1 MNEMK
6 PEDVM
11 ISCDRLQPYSNER
24 SVLREYRRRI
34 YEAVNYRGT
43 DDREDVTTILLEY
56 KKALLREKDV
66 LIAELT
72 QTNAEL
78 KHTIVELTHTIA
90 KKTEVIEDLQL
101 GWSEDQERTRRLLD
115 ERDAEIEMYKGVSR
129 LLKKDVDDA
138 RSEAITEFEQRLITY
153 YNALKSGLV
162 AYHIEQVAKEMRDK
176 L

>member
-11 ISCDRLQPYSNER
+11 RALECCASGTGGDACNGCPFNER
-24 SVLREYRRRI
+24 NVCDNDMN
-34 YEAVNYRGT
+34 A
-43 DDREDVTTILLEY
+43 LE
-56 KKALLREKDV
+56 KAALALLREKD
-66 LIAELT
+66 
-72 QTNAEL
+72 
-78 KHTIVELTHTIA
+78 
-90 KKTEVIEDLQL
+90 
-101 GWSEDQERTRRLLD
+101 
-115 ERDAEIEMYKGVSR
+115 AEIERYKGVIR
-129 LLKKDVDDA
+129 LLEKDVADA